1 LRPPHPP
8 SALASA
14 RQRLLRWRP
23 RCPRASGQPSCSR
36 SGLPAATRPAPRLG
50 FVPAPDGGGG
60 QGTLVA
66 IGRGPSVG
74 LCPSAPHTAVEAPA
88 PSLSNSAPWPSAS
101 EAALARSRTTR
112 ARLLQWPS
120 RVMRRCL
127 HPSPPGECSSRVVP
141 AAAGDPNRDSYTSG
155 TGASGSGC
163 GATSDVHSADTG
175 APEGC
180 SYAGTRCDL
189 DRPRRQV
196 SSWGLGGHRNCVF
209 FHGNGSGLVEA
220 SLRYTPPYYQTGA
233 SCRSGSRRTRQ
244 PFSSV

>member
-1 LRPPHPP
+1 LAGPGIEGSWFDSQLFSEFFDRQQHTETHRGSLPTPPIPLCARVSTP
-8 SALASA
+8 ASLLVAA
-14 RQRLLRWRP
+14 RCR
-23 RCPRASGQPSCSR
+23 RAAGQPSCSR
-36 SGLPAATRPAPRLG
+36 PGLPAATRPAPRLG

-196 SSWGLGGHRNCVF
+196 SLWG
-209 FHGNGSGLVEA
+209 HGW
-220 SLRYTPPYYQTGA
+220 
-233 SCRSGSRRTRQ
+233 
-244 PFSSV
+244 SS